1 MDQVGVMSLA
11 WAGAGAGSGEVSLAG
26 WWMMGGMLGLVGLGR
41 VRVSLNTARRPRSRG
56 GLKGSGSSL
65 SLVARMEEC
74 DTPVLGAL
82 AIRLA
87 ALGVA
92 VCSTGLLMV
101 GRAAAGG
108 LEGETFSAEAEGDT
122 GEGMLLLAPGDV
134 FTSGAGRDDKE
145 DDDDTS
151 SGDCL
156 LEEFVTV
163 AGVVTAA
170 WREWRHRHCCGYS

>member
-1 MDQVGVMSLA
+1 M
-11 WAGAGAGSGEVSLAG
+11 
-26 WWMMGGMLGLVGLGR
+26 GLVGLGS

-108 LEGETFSAEAEGDT
+108 LEEDTFSAEAEGDT
-122 GEGMLLLAPGDV
+122 GEGMLLPLLATGEV
-134 FTSGAGRDDKE
+134 FTSGAGGDDEDE
-145 DDDDTS
+145 DDT
-151 SGDCL
+151 GDCL
-156 LEEFVTV
+156 LEEVVSV
-163 AGVVTAA
+163 AGGVAA
-170 WREWRHRHCCGYS
+170 A

>member
-1 MDQVGVMSLA
+1 
-11 WAGAGAGSGEVSLAG
+11 
-26 WWMMGGMLGLVGLGR
+26 MMGGMLGLVGLGR

-108 LEGETFSAEAEGDT
+108 LEEDTFSAEAEGDT
-122 GEGMLLLAPGDV
+122 GEGMLLLLATGEV
-134 FTSGAGRDDKE
+134 FTSGAGGDDEAE
-145 DDDDTS
+145 DDT
-151 SGDCL
+151 GDCL
-156 LEEFVTV
+156 LEEVVSV
-163 AGVVTAA
+163 AGGVAA
-170 WREWRHRHCCGYS
+170 A

>member
-1 MDQVGVMSLA
+1 M
-11 WAGAGAGSGEVSLAG
+11 
-26 WWMMGGMLGLVGLGR
+26 GLVGLGR

-108 LEGETFSAEAEGDT
+108 LEEDTFSAEAEGDT
-122 GEGMLLLAPGDV
+122 GEGMLLLLLLLLATGEV
-134 FTSGAGRDDKE
+134 FTSGAGGDDEAE
-145 DDDDTS
+145 DDT
-151 SGDCL
+151 GDCL
-156 LEEFVTV
+156 LEEVVSV
-163 AGVVTAA
+163 AGGVAA
-170 WREWRHRHCCGYS
+170 A

>member
-1 MDQVGVMSLA
+1 
-11 WAGAGAGSGEVSLAG
+11 
-26 WWMMGGMLGLVGLGR
+26 MMGGMLGLVGLGR

-108 LEGETFSAEAEGDT
+108 LEEDTFSAEAEGDT
-122 GEGMLLLAPGDV
+122 GEGMLLLLATGEV
-134 FTSGAGRDDKE
+134 FTSGAGGDDAE
-145 DDDDTS
+145 DDDT
-151 SGDCL
+151 GDCL
-156 LEEFVTV
+156 LEEVVSV
-163 AGVVTAA
+163 AGGVAA
-170 WREWRHRHCCGYS
+170 A

>member
-1 MDQVGVMSLA
+1 MDQVGVISLA
-11 WAGAGAGSGEVSLAG
+11 WAGAGSGEVSLAG

-101 GRAAAGG
+101 DRAAAGG

-122 GEGMLLLAPGDV
+122 GEGMLLLLLAPGEV
-134 FTSGAGRDDKE
+134 FTSGAGGDEEE
-145 DDDDTS
+145 DDT
-151 SGDCL
+151 GDCL
-156 LEEFVTV
+156 LEEVVSVVGDV
-163 AGVVTAA
+163 AAA
-170 WREWRHRHCCGYS
+170 

>member
-1 MDQVGVMSLA
+1 
-11 WAGAGAGSGEVSLAG
+11 
-26 WWMMGGMLGLVGLGR
+26 MMGGMLGLVGLGR

-108 LEGETFSAEAEGDT
+108 LEEETFSAEAEGDT
-122 GEGMLLLAPGDV
+122 GEGMLLLLLATGEV
-134 FTSGAGRDDKE
+134 FTSGAGGDDEAE
-145 DDDDTS
+145 DDT
-151 SGDCL
+151 GDCL
-156 LEEFVTV
+156 LEVVSV
-163 AGVVTAA
+163 AGGVAA
-170 WREWRHRHCCGYS
+170 A

>member
-1 MDQVGVMSLA
+1 
-11 WAGAGAGSGEVSLAG
+11 
-26 WWMMGGMLGLVGLGR
+26 MMGGMLGLVGLGR

-108 LEGETFSAEAEGDT
+108 LEEDTFSAEAEGDT
-122 GEGMLLLAPGDV
+122 GEGMLLLLLLATGEV
-134 FTSGAGRDDKE
+134 FTSGAGGDDEAE
-145 DDDDTS
+145 DDT
-151 SGDCL
+151 GDCL
-156 LEEFVTV
+156 LEEVVSV
-163 AGVVTAA
+163 AGGVAA
-170 WREWRHRHCCGYS
+170 A

>member
-1 MDQVGVMSLA
+1 MAWVDQVGVISLA
-11 WAGAGAGSGEVSLAG
+11 WAGAGSGEVSLAG

-92 VCSTGLLMV
+92 FWRMGLLIT
-101 GRAAAGG
+101 GRAAVGG
-108 LEGETFSAEAEGDT
+108 LVDCLSDVGDRAGLSDDGDDTDDGEDIVT
-122 GEGMLLLAPGDV
+122 GEDDVSCGD
-134 FTSGAGRDDKE
+134 GLPEDK
-145 DDDDTS
+145 DV
-151 SGDCL
+151 G
-156 LEEFVTV
+156 
-163 AGVVTAA
+163 
-170 WREWRHRHCCGYS
+170 

>member
-1 MDQVGVMSLA
+1 M
-11 WAGAGAGSGEVSLAG
+11 
-26 WWMMGGMLGLVGLGR
+26 GLVGLGR

-108 LEGETFSAEAEGDT
+108 LEEDTFSAEAEGDT
-122 GEGMLLLAPGDV
+122 GEGMLLLLLATGEV
-134 FTSGAGRDDKE
+134 FTSGAGGDDEAE
-145 DDDDTS
+145 DDT
-151 SGDCL
+151 GDCL
-156 LEEFVTV
+156 LEVVSV
-163 AGVVTAA
+163 AGGVAA
-170 WREWRHRHCCGYS
+170 A